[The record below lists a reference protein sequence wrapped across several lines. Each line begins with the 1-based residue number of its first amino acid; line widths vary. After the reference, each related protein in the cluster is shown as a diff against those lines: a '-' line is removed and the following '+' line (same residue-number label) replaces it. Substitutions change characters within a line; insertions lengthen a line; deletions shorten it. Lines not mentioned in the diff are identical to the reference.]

1 MMNATSKQEA
11 KRKRSRKEMEDEVHS
26 MSLIQD
32 LHGHTDRVWS
42 VAWNPN
48 SGLAGK
54 PAMLASC
61 GGDKTIRVWQHGPS
75 THPTSPSWS
84 CVVRSTTFNSK
95 LLLFAIIIFMLSYV
109 LMY

>member
-1 MMNATSKQEA
+1 
-11 KRKRSRKEMEDEVHS
+11 MEDEVHS